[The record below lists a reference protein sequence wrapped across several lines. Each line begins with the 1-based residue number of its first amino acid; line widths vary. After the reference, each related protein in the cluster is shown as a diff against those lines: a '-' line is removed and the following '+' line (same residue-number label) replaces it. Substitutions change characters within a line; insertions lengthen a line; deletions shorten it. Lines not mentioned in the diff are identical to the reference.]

1 MGQTSEGVEEYKV
14 PHHVAVILDGNGR
27 WAKARHMPR
36 NLGHKAGATTL
47 EQILEDAWDLGIKVF
62 TVYAFSTE
70 NWKRSMEEV
79 NYIMSL
85 PKIFFSRYIQE
96 LMDNNVRIMIIG
108 DRSKI
113 PAETMSVIDDAIN
126 TTKDNTGIILNF
138 AFNYGARDEIVK
150 AAKAF
155 ALDYKE
161 GKVEDLDE
169 ESFSKYL
176 YTKDLPEVDLLIR
189 TGSEMRLSNFLL
201 YQLAYS
207 EFVVID
213 TLWPD
218 FSSDVLDQCIEEYSN
233 RKRNFGGRDEG

>member
-1 MGQTSEGVEEYKV
+1 MNNLN
-14 PHHVAVILDGNGR
+14 HLAIIMDGNGR
-27 WAKARHMPR
+27 WAKQNKLPR
-36 NLGHKAGATTL
+36 SAGHYKGVEVLRNITIYANK
-47 EQILEDAWDLGIKVF
+47 LGIKCL

-70 NWKRSMEEV
+70 NWKRSLEEV

-85 PKIFFSRYIQE
+85 PKIFFSKYIKE

-108 DRSKI
+108 DRDKI
-113 PAETMSVIDDAIN
+113 PSETMKVIDEAIE
-126 TTKDNTGIILNF
+126 TTSKNTGLILNF
-138 AFNYGARDEIVK
+138 AFNYGSRDEIVK
-150 AAKAF
+150 ACKKY

-161 GKVEDLDE
+161 GLVDDLDE
-169 ESFSKYL
+169 ETFSNYL

-189 TGSEMRLSNFLL
+189 TGNEMRLSNFLL

-218 FSSDVLDQCIEEYSN
+218 FNNDVLDKCIEEYNS
-233 RKRNFGGRDEG
+233 RKRNFGGRDETKNN

>member
-1 MGQTSEGVEEYKV
+1 MNQLN
-14 PHHVAVILDGNGR
+14 HLAIIMDGNGR
-27 WAKARHMPR
+27 WAKQNKLPR
-36 NLGHKAGATTL
+36 TAGHYRGVEVLRNITIYANK
-47 EQILEDAWDLGIKVF
+47 LGIKCL

-85 PKIFFSRYIQE
+85 PKVFFCRYIQE

-218 FSSDVLDQCIEEYSN
+218 FSSDVLDKCIEEYSN

>member
-1 MGQTSEGVEEYKV
+1 MNQLN
-14 PHHVAVILDGNGR
+14 HLAIIMDGNGR
-27 WAKARHMPR
+27 WAKQNKLPR
-36 NLGHKAGATTL
+36 TAGHYRGVEVLRNITIYANK
-47 EQILEDAWDLGIKVF
+47 LGIKCL

-85 PKIFFSRYIQE
+85 PKVFFSRYIQE

-169 ESFSKYL
+169 ESFAKYL

>member
-1 MGQTSEGVEEYKV
+1 MNTLN
-14 PHHVAVILDGNGR
+14 HLAIIMDGNGR
-27 WAKARHMPR
+27 WAKQNRLPR
-36 NLGHKAGATTL
+36 TAGHYKGVEVLRNITIYANK
-47 EQILEDAWDLGIKVF
+47 LGIKCL

-70 NWKRSMEEV
+70 NWKRSLEEV

-85 PKIFFSRYIQE
+85 PKIFFSKYIQE

-108 DRSKI
+108 DKDKI
-113 PAETMSVIDDAIN
+113 PFETMNVINEAIE
-126 TTKDNTGIILNF
+126 TTSKNTGLILNF
-138 AFNYGARDEIVK
+138 AFNYGSRDEIVK
-150 AAKAF
+150 ACKKYAK
-155 ALDYKE
+155 DYKD
-161 GKVEDLDE
+161 GLVDDLNE
-169 ESFSKYL
+169 ESFNNYL

-218 FSSDVLDQCIEEYSN
+218 FDNDTLDKCIEEYKS
-233 RKRNFGGRDEG
+233 RKRNFGGRDETKSN